1 MRSGKRLHLWL
12 VLAFIYIFLNIWPQG
27 THSAFILF
35 IFFPPRFYPV
45 LPVAGK
51 VSHVDAPANSPS
63 HALEHFNHQHS
74 KAALRRYASDSS
86 FLSLCLSPALSLWCS
101 TTGCKVHGHPGK
113 LHISSF
119 QKIFPSRLTCTA
131 EFVPVA
137 HTEMDWQR
145 TLFHKWA
152 VYICFLFQSYF
163 STLVL
168 RTGCFSLSSH
178 REYIS
183 SSKGFIYC
191 TFYIYIKVVH
201 RLIMELMLRD

>member
-86 FLSLCLSPALSLWCS
+86 FLSLCLSPALSLCGALPRAVKCMDIQGNS
-101 TTGCKVHGHPGK
+101 TSHLSKRFSLPGWPAP
-113 LHISSF
+113 LNSCQSRT
-119 QKIFPSRLTCTA
+119 QKWIDKGLYFTSERFIF
-131 EFVPVA
+131 V
-137 HTEMDWQR
+137 
-145 TLFHKWA
+145 
-152 VYICFLFQSYF
+152 SYF
-163 STLVL
+163 KATSVP
-168 RTGCFSLSSH
+168 
-178 REYIS
+178 
-183 SSKGFIYC
+183 
-191 TFYIYIKVVH
+191 
-201 RLIMELMLRD
+201 